1 MKPYV
6 IYFDGN
12 LLNGPELHQD
22 GKTIAQDTREAM
34 RFDTEDEAQA
44 YIDENRSQL
53 EKIGADPRTIF
64 TLPTGHTHH

>member
-6 IYFDGN
+6 IYFGGDFLG
-12 LLNGPELHQD
+12 GPELHLD

-34 RFDTEDEAQA
+34 RFDTDDEALA
-44 YIDENRSQL
+44 YIDKNRSAL
-53 EKIGADPRTIF
+53 EKIGSYPRTIF